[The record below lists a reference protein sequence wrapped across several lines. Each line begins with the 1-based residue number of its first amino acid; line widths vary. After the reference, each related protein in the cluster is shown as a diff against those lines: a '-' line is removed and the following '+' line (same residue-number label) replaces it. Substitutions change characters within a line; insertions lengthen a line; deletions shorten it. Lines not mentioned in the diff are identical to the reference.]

1 MDKKI
6 QEYPNLGVLGLQKEM
21 RKNLLFFVSVES
33 DLTVNLGHSVND

>member
-1 MDKKI
+1 MGIKNPRI
-6 QEYPNLGVLGLQKEM
+6 PVFGVLGLQKEM